1 MSQLKEV
8 PRPTLPCDDCME
20 KEAAE
25 FVPAGGNL
33 LFVYCKHNAVGGT
46 YISNGCGGG
55 MWNIYTPI
63 NESEYANLASASAAT
78 FLLDTKKH
86 SAEAKLLN
94 SSH

>member
-1 MSQLKEV
+1 
-8 PRPTLPCDDCME
+8 ME
-20 KEAAE
+20 TEAAE

-46 YISNGCGGG
+46 FTSNGCGGG

-63 NESEYANLASASAAT
+63 SESDYANLANTFAAA
-78 FLLDTKKH
+78 FLIDVKKH

-94 SSH
+94 KSIN